1 MVSNKRHEL
10 NPECVGWLRAS
21 GQMSMEMKTQD
32 IIISLLVDVV
42 TVCETTLL
50 MFVVLV
56 GFHVRTSR

>member
-1 MVSNKRHEL
+1 
-10 NPECVGWLRAS
+10 
-21 GQMSMEMKTQD
+21 MKTQD